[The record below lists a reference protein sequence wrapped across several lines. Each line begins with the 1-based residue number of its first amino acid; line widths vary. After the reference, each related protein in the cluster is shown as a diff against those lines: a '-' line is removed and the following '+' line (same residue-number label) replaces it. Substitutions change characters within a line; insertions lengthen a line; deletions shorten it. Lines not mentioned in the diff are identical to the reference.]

1 MIYVTSDLRGYPF
14 EKFKKLLD
22 KVNFG
27 NDDFLYVLGDVIDR
41 GNDGIKI
48 LKWLMTMPNTQ
59 LIIGNHEAMLLAC
72 DFLFEEIT
80 EASISNLTG
89 EKLSDYLTW
98 ISNGGQTTINALAS
112 ISKEEINYILEFL
125 RDSPLFDA
133 VSVNGRDFLLTHA
146 GLGNFNPDKKLI
158 DYTVDELLWTRPN
171 IKDKYFDDIITVFG
185 HTPTVCFGPEY
196 KGKAI
201 VTSTWIDIDTGVG
214 AGCKPMLLRLEDL
227 SQIYL

>member
-1 MIYVTSDLRGYPF
+1 MIYVTSDLHGYPF

-80 EASISNLTG
+80 ETSISNLTG

-98 ISNGGQTTINALAS
+98 ISNGGQTTINALVS

-158 DYTVDELLWTRPN
+158 DYTVNELLWTRPN
-171 IKDKYFDDIITVFG
+171 ITDKYFSDKITVFG
-185 HTPTVCFGPEY
+185 HTPTVCFGSEY

-201 VTSTWIDIDTGVG
+201 VTSTWIDIDTGVS
-214 AGCKPMLLRLEDL
+214 AGFKPMLLRLEDL

>member
-1 MIYVTSDLRGYPF
+1 
-14 EKFKKLLD
+14 
-22 KVNFG
+22 
-27 NDDFLYVLGDVIDR
+27 
-41 GNDGIKI
+41 
-48 LKWLMTMPNTQ
+48 
-59 LIIGNHEAMLLAC
+59 MLLAC

-80 EASISNLTG
+80 ESSISSLSG
-89 EKLSDYLTW
+89 EKLSDYFTW
-98 ISNGGQTTINALAS
+98 ISNGGQTTINSLAS
-112 ISKEEINYILEFL
+112 ISKEEINCILEFL

-158 DYTVDELLWTRPN
+158 DYTVNELLWTRPN
-171 IKDKYFDDIITVFG
+171 ITDKYFSDKITVFG

-201 VTSTWIDIDTGVG
+201 VTSTWIDIDTGVS
-214 AGCKPMLLRLEDL
+214 AGFKPMLLRLEDL